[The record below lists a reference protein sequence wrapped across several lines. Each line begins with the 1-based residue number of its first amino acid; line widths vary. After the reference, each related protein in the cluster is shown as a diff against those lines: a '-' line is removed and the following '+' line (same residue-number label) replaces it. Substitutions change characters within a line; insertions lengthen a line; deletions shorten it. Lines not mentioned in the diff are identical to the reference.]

1 MGSGWR
7 IGRIAGIDI
16 SVHPSWLVIAALLTW
31 SLAEGSIRSL
41 FPSWSGTQMFV
52 AGAALAIVFFGSVL
66 AHELSHAVLAR
77 RFGMRVHGITLF
89 IFGGAT
95 ELEGDAT
102 RARDEAIVA
111 VAGPATSIILGIV
124 LIAVDGAVSGGVGDL
139 FGWLGGINIA
149 LGIFNLLPG
158 FPLDGGRILR
168 AIIWRVRGDRIAATR
183 NAATVGRIIA
193 YGMVALGVILTLQF
207 GLAGNGLWLA
217 LIGWFLANAA
227 DGAAMQARVEHS
239 LRGVRVRDV
248 MDPATPIVS
257 PNESIA
263 NVVAERMLRGD
274 RRSFIVGHDDD
285 GGLAGVLTL
294 ADVRRIPRDDWDT
307 TRVTD
312 VMTRFADLTTVGPD
326 DDATAAL
333 AMLQEREIA
342 QLPVVV
348 DGRTPIGMLTLGGIL
363 RLIETRRKLGV

>member
-16 SVHPSWLVIAALLTW
+16 SIHPSWLVIAALLTW

-41 FPSWSGTQMFV
+41 FPSWSGTQLFI
-52 AGAALAIVFFGSVL
+52 AGAALAIVFFASVL
-66 AHELSHAVLAR
+66 AHELSHAILAR

-95 ELEGDAT
+95 ELDGDAT

-111 VAGPATSIILGIV
+111 VAGPATSV
-124 LIAVDGAVSGGVGDL
+124 LIGGVLLVAGRIASGPVGDL
-139 FGWLGGINIA
+139 VGWLGGINIA
-149 LGIFNLLPG
+149 LGVFNMLPG
-158 FPLDGGRILR
+158 FPLDGGRVLR

-193 YGMVALGVILTLQF
+193 YGLVGLGVILTLQF

-227 DGAAMQARVEHS
+227 DAAAMQARVEHS

-274 RRSFIVGHDDD
+274 RRSFLVGHDD

-294 ADVRRIPRDDWDT
+294 ADVRRIPREHWDE

-312 VMTRFADLTTVGPD
+312 VMTRFADLATVGPD

-333 AMLQEREIA
+333 AILQEREIA
-342 QLPVVV
+342 QMPVVV

-363 RLIETRRKLGV
+363 RLIDTRRKLGV